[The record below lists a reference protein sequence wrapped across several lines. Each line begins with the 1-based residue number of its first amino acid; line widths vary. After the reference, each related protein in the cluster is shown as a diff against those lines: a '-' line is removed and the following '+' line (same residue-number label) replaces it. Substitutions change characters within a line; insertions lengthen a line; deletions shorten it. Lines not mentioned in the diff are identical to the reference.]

1 MDSFLPPVIIEILA
15 SIKDFTAK
23 KDKVLGG
30 LEEIQAEGATTGDKL
45 QAVGNKLAGFMI
57 LGAAGVATAAI
68 KMSYDFQE
76 ALHTVGD
83 QTNVTQGQLKQ
94 IGTSALQVST
104 DTATS
109 AKLILSGYT
118 QLIKGGY
125 SVSEATQAVGAAA
138 MFAKT
143 QNADLNTTLS
153 AAIGIQAVHM
163 AGTTGV
169 ANTMDIFTD
178 AIKGSRLTANDLT
191 TALSGKALSA
201 FAAYHIDLKTA
212 TTLLAGFSNENM
224 NGARSQLALK
234 TGIEALD
241 KPMYGNNG
249 KLSSQAKLLQSVGIN
264 QATLAAEA
272 RKPGGMLT
280 VLSQINQAWE
290 QNATSTM
297 KAQGINSFMTQL
309 FGGAAGP
316 AFTNLITQLPN
327 LQKLFETMNKGG
339 TNKSAFE
346 EWLKT
351 PAGAV
356 ANFTTTVENA
366 LTSAG
371 NVLLPKLTNMLNDAM
386 TWAKAHPSEVKAIGD
401 ALGVALGA
409 SLFVKLY
416 KFASDLKGA
425 ISGAFDVGK
434 AALKWLTG
442 GTGTGT
448 GTGSTVGGTTTD
460 ELIQETNTLLEGV
473 NTTLEKISVS
483 DATTAGMTE
492 KEVAE
497 QAVADTELGVA
508 DIESGSG
515 VFAPLVGLALAAGG
529 LTYLLAKEVLKAPT
543 APNTYGSIQGL
554 ESWNYAAAGMR
565 IGPKGATP
573 GYTGIG
579 SANYNA
585 GFSEDWVHKIVDTA
599 KDKYGDQMVQ
609 NAVLSTQQWTAI
621 ADYFKKNKLKET
633 VGGEATQA
641 YLNAIDN
648 FMAANAQGKKDYS
661 VTVNIK

>member
-30 LEEIQAEGATTGDKL
+30 LKEIQAEGATTGDKL

-76 ALHTVGD
+76 ALHTVGE

-94 IGTSALQVST
+94 IGTLALQVST
-104 DTATS
+104 ETATS

-178 AIKGSRLTANDLT
+178 AIKGSRLTADDLT

-249 KLSSQAKLLQSVGIN
+249 QLSSQAKLLQSVGIN

-448 GTGSTVGGTTTD
+448 GSTVGGTTTD

-473 NTTLEKISVS
+473 NATLEKISVS

-508 DIESGSG
+508 DIEQGAG

-529 LTYLLAKEVLKAPT
+529 LTYLLAKEALKAPT

-579 SANYNA
+579 SPNYNA
-585 GFSEDWVHKIVDTA
+585 GFSEDWVHKIIDTK
-599 KDKYGDQMVQ
+599 KDKYGSQMVE
-609 NAVLSTQQWTAI
+609 NAVLSKQQWEAI
-621 ADYFKKNKLKET
+621 RTYFEKNHLLEFSK
-633 VGGEATQA
+633 GEATPA
-641 YLNAIDN
+641 FLNAVNN
-648 FMAANAQGKKDYS
+648 FMAANAQGKKNYS
-661 VTVNIK
+661 VVVNIKA